1 MMKNDNEAGQQITGN
16 LTNRIVESLGRA
28 IVAGDYEDRPFP
40 IEADIAKQFA
50 ASRSVTREAIKMLT
64 AKGLIASRP
73 RLGTSIAPEH
83 SWNFL
88 DPDVLRWLL
97 NRGLSL
103 DLLAEF
109 TAFRSAIE
117 PKAAMLAIRRNHPAE
132 IANIEAAIDR
142 MAQTNGDDA
151 KTLQADIDFHVAI
164 LLASGNRFMIQ
175 CRDLVETALRF
186 SIRLTNRQKGVDFAD
201 IEAHR
206 AIAHAIVAGDAD
218 RAVNASRD
226 LLNEAAML
234 IERARSQPPA

>member
-1 MMKNDNEAGQQITGN
+1 M
-16 LTNRIVESLGRA
+16 S
-28 IVAGDYEDRPFP
+28 GDYARTPFP
-40 IEADIAKQFA
+40 IEADIARQFA

-73 RLGTSIAPEH
+73 RHGTSVAPEPE
-83 SWNFL
+83 WNFL

-117 PKAAMLAIRRNHPAE
+117 PKAAVLAIRRNNAAELAE
-132 IANIEAAIDR
+132 INLAVER
-142 MAQTNGDDA
+142 MAQAQGNETL
-151 KTLQADIDFHVAI
+151 TLQADIDFHVAI

-175 CRDLVETALRF
+175 CRDLVETALKF
-186 SIRLTNRQKGVDFAD
+186 SIRLTNAQKGVHSAD

-206 AIAHAIVAGDAD
+206 AIAHAIMAGDAD

-234 IERARSQPPA
+234 IDRARARGHP